1 MISLFRNKTNNPF
14 LILLLFILATICT
27 LSAKKYNLFTHEAED
42 IILIIRPLHSHEIKK
57 KLHCHNPIKLSSI
70 TMHYVALE
78 ITITNKSSAPII
90 IDKNTLGIPIQNTLR
105 FQKKMSTT
113 PLIIPLL
120 TTLASTALLIT
131 GIGFAT
137 IPSIIAGTTLGITA
151 LNIGSTQKNTIH
163 LKKIEQHLFDDIHPT
178 EIAPFQQC
186 KKILFVPRKKLKKEF
201 IISWYTTYPKTIT
214 SITAHL

>member
-1 MISLFRNKTNNPF
+1 MV
-14 LILLLFILATICT
+14 
-27 LSAKKYNLFTHEAED
+27 
-42 IILIIRPLHSHEIKK
+42 IRPLHSHEIKK

-70 TMHYVALE
+70 TMHYAALE
-78 ITITNKSSAPII
+78 ITITNKSSTPLI
-90 IDKNTLGIPIQNTLR
+90 IDKNTIGLPIQNTLR

-151 LNIGSTQKNTIH
+151 LNVGTTQKNTIH
-163 LKKIEQHLFDDIHPT
+163 LKKIEQHLLDDVHPT
-178 EIAPFQQC
+178 EIAQFQQC
-186 KKILFVPRKKLKKEF
+186 KKILFIPRKKLKKEF
-201 IISWYTTYPKTIT
+201 IVSWYHPYPTIKK
-214 SITAHL
+214 SITVKL

>member
-1 MISLFRNKTNNPF
+1 M
-14 LILLLFILATICT
+14 LLFIFVNTCSLY
-27 LSAKKYNLFTHEAED
+27 AKKYHLFTYEAED
-42 IILIIRPLHSHEIKK
+42 IILTIRPLHSREIKK

-78 ITITNKSSAPII
+78 ITITNKSSTPLV
-90 IDKNTLGIPIQNTLR
+90 IDKNTIGLPIQHTLR

-151 LNIGSTQKNTIH
+151 LNVGSTQKNTIH
-163 LKKIEQHLFDDIHPT
+163 LKKIEQHLFDDVHPT
-178 EIAPFQQC
+178 EISPFQPCQ
-186 KKILFVPRKKLKKEF
+186 KILFIPRKKLKKEF
-201 IISWYTTYPKTIT
+201 IFSWYHTYPSTLR
-214 SITAHL
+214 SITVNL